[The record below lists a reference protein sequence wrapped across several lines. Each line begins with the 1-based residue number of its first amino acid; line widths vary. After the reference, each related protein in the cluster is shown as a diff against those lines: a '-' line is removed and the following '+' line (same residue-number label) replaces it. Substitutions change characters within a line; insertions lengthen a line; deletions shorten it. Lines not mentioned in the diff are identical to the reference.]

1 MQGPPNGDMARHFC
15 GLWGSLA
22 TAALLGP
29 LATAAATATP
39 VSYEI
44 QARTVSGLGAAAAGG
59 GLSAAAVLE
68 LIRAE
73 APASMR
79 SLELTLRSAGP
90 LPSQRSAEHRI
101 PAGLGLGEALPL
113 LPPAATD
120 SRATQP
126 SADDWDASQAQGRL
140 LLYRGCTE
148 DGPTPPV
155 EVIELAQLL
164 PDQRAMAMAMTR
176 LGRLMES
183 ANPDWAPGAV
193 VGRWPNSLSSPPL
206 PAPAS
211 LVGSHTVRGE
221 AIPEIAFALDPGDD
235 FLQPIAMQAALVAG
249 RWQLSWAPQT
259 GVLGYQAMVAG
270 PGQQEGDLV
279 IWTSNAGELGD
290 GSLLGALAPAA
301 LASGFMAD
309 EGQLLAP
316 QRTACSLSPQATA
329 QLQTAVLQFSALGE
343 PVQRQAPG
351 VVPAWRLRLERQ
363 AVLIQPLLED
373 IPTLSPAEGARVGP
387 RKPPLFHRG
396 AFNLLRGIF

>member
-1 MQGPPNGDMARHFC
+1 MARHFW

-29 LATAAATATP
+29 LATLAARATP

-59 GLSAAAVLE
+59 GLSAAALLE
-68 LIRAE
+68 LMQGE
-73 APASMR
+73 APSSMR

-101 PAGLGLGEALPL
+101 PAGLGLGDVLPL
-113 LPPAATD
+113 LPPAAA
-120 SRATQP
+120 SEKSGSQP
-126 SADDWDASQAQGRL
+126 NADDWDASQAKGRL
-140 LLYRGCTE
+140 LLFRGCTE
-148 DGPTPPV
+148 DGPTAPV

-164 PDQRAMAMAMTR
+164 PDQRAMAMALSR
-176 LGRLMES
+176 LGRLVET
-183 ANPDWAPGAV
+183 ANPDRATGAV

-206 PAPAS
+206 PVPAS
-211 LVGSHTVRGE
+211 LVGSHTVLGE

-235 FLQPIAMQAALVAG
+235 FLEPIALQAALVAG

-259 GVLGYQAMVAG
+259 GLLGYQAIVAG

-301 LASGFMAD
+301 LVSGFMAD

-343 PVQRQAPG
+343 PVRRQAPG
-351 VVPAWRLRLERQ
+351 VAPAWRLRLERQ

-396 AFNLLRGIF
+396 AFNLIRGIF